1 MGGKKGGGQRTP
13 YIAPNTL
20 ESKQKIKLVHLLSAG
35 VMSGWRNGNLLKSIK
50 FNDTYVQNADGS
62 FNFNNVQAN
71 YLAGDLDQDYLA
83 GFDGIEKTISVG
95 AQVKK
100 NTPVTRTITDP
111 LVGALRVTLGVPALF
126 RQTDQGDMYGTNVDV
141 SVQIIKNDNI
151 YTSKLWSLNEKGNSN
166 FKEDVVIDDLPE
178 APFDLKIVRLTADSN
193 DDRLKNDTFFHSYV
207 EVVPQKLSYPTLAV
221 VGLELDAEQ
230 LGGQVPTV
238 NYDVKGREIQ
248 VPSNY
253 DPETRTY
260 TGLWDGSFK
269 TAFSNNPAWVLYD
282 LLTDEIHGMG
292 RHFNESIIDK
302 MKLYEIGKYA
312 DEMVDDGQGGKEPR
326 YVFNGLIQ
334 GNDAMTV
341 IDNVCSVF
349 RGRAVEKNGFISFIY
364 DKGNQA
370 PVATY
375 TNANVIDGL
384 FRYTHAPLDTRVNSV
399 HFEYADERDGCK
411 LKVEEVSDQASIAKL
426 GRINTQKITCYGQTK
441 RSAALRQATWFL
453 QTSATESESVTFA
466 VGFEGIKHG
475 AFDIIAIAD
484 NHKAGV
490 SIGGRI
496 TDIDGDKVTL
506 DRDIFDAKEIRIR
519 EKLYKVKA
527 QIEPN
532 IYQLDKNITEPVYSV
547 FSTNTD
553 RATERLFKVISTEEN
568 EDGSYTISAVK
579 YNAQKMGNVDDSISE
594 YPEIT
599 TSYNTVPVLD
609 SASVSNQGDYILL
622 TWDTLSSSGTEIEYT
637 VQLFKDGRAY
647 QTHTTKE
654 PSLKLYNL
662 PMGEY
667 EARIKGRTKL
677 GVYSKEIVIAFS
689 TTYII
694 QNLTYKPIVFGF
706 ELSWQN
712 PPLITS
718 NAKVEVWCSDED
730 KADNYRKFATIAYPQ
745 STHIV
750 GNLSAGD
757 ELYCKVRIVDDKL
770 NYGEFTAPVLAKAS
784 TDSDDLLSYLQDQ
797 ITTKE
802 ISSDAVDEIIEQAKK
817 EIDFE
822 DVFDQESID
831 KIIADV
837 VEKIDPE
844 GIIDSAVEEMRD
856 NIDAIVAESET
867 ISNVVERA
875 DQTEIDLKLLELSK
889 VTGDRAVHAE
899 TQVNRSTIDNNYAEM
914 ILQRIT
920 EATSDK
926 QLASQYLSL
935 VAQNEI
941 AKAEYFLSQMSQ
953 ATNDKALTKEIRSL
967 TASFL
972 GNEAQITELR
982 EVFATEK
989 EAVAQS
995 IDRLTTSVDDNKS
1008 SIENVKRATSDLEK
1022 STATSVENLHSEI
1035 DDVTADAKLSKLSQV
1050 TGDSGLAG
1058 QQLSFKAQR
1067 DQDVADFKLSQVANV
1082 TSDKALAQQI
1092 LTLNSTFKDSYAQ
1105 IDEVKQTIADVD
1117 KATANSI
1124 SKLETKVGE
1133 NSAKVTQHS
1142 TAIANVDGTVKSQY
1156 TLTTEAVGA
1165 GGQKVVSGFTSINDG
1180 KTSEFIVQADK
1191 FAIVN
1196 KQNGETKTPFVV
1208 VDNKLGMDGDII
1220 ATGSISG
1227 NKLVAGT
1234 SIQAPIIKGGRVESG
1249 HFAGGSINIGNGN
1262 FSVDSNG
1269 NLIAKSGRF
1278 EGTVYADKIE
1288 GDIVTI
1294 STFDRNYNAITHQF
1308 TIQPENFDRLLII
1321 ENIQLY
1327 DVDKTGQGADM
1338 FRETTLYINDVE
1350 KWSVREIG
1358 DRDIPF
1364 ILDRITKNKPVVV
1377 RIICGV
1383 RKGVPSSN
1391 FKVRGGLITIAK
1403 TRDL

>member
-1 MGGKKGGGQRTP
+1 MGGKKGGGARTP

-35 VMSGWRNGNLLKSIK
+35 VMSGWQNEELLKSIK

-62 FNFNNVQAN
+62 FNFNNVQAS
-71 YLAGDLDQDYLA
+71 YLSGDLDQDYLP
-83 GFDGIEKTISVG
+83 GFDGIERTVSVG

-126 RQTDQGDMYGTNVDV
+126 RQTDQGDMYGTHVDV

-178 APFDLKIVRLTADSN
+178 APFDLKIVRITEDSN

-207 EVVPQKLSYPTLAV
+207 EIVPQKFSYPTCAV

-253 DPETRTY
+253 DPVNRTY

-292 RHFNESIIDK
+292 RHFNELIIDK

-312 DEMVDDGQGGKEPR
+312 DELVDDGEGGKEPR

-375 TNANVIDGL
+375 TNANVVDGL
-384 FRYTHAPLDTRVNSV
+384 FRYTHAPLDTRVNSI

-411 LKVEEVSDQASIAKL
+411 LKVEEVSDQASIAQL

-490 SIGGRI
+490 PIGGRI
-496 TDIDGDKVTL
+496 TAIDGDKVTL
-506 DRDIFDAKEIRIR
+506 DRDVFDAKEIRIR
-519 EKLYKVKA
+519 STLYKVVSQLESNVYRLNKA
-527 QIEPN
+527 V
-532 IYQLDKNITEPVYSV
+532 LEPVYSV
-547 FSTNTD
+547 FSANTE

-568 EDGSYTISAVK
+568 DDGSYTVSAVK
-579 YNAQKMGNVDDSISE
+579 YNAQKMGNVDDSISD
-594 YPEIT
+594 YPEVT

-609 SASVSNQGDYILL
+609 GASVSNQGDYILL
-622 TWDTLSSSGTEIEYT
+622 TWDSLSSSGIDIEYT
-637 VQLFKDGRAY
+637 IQLFKDHEVYRTY
-647 QTHTTKE
+647 TSRE
-654 PSLKLYNL
+654 NSIKLYDL

-667 EARIKGRTKL
+667 EARIKGRTST
-677 GVYSKEIVIAFS
+677 GVYSKELVIVFS

-712 PPLITS
+712 PPLITK
-718 NAKVEVWCSDED
+718 NAKIEVWCSDED
-730 KADNYRKFATIAYPQ
+730 KADTYRKFATVAYPQ
-745 STHIV
+745 STHTI

-770 NYGEFTAPVLAKAS
+770 NYGEFTTPILAKAS
-784 TDSDDLLSYLQDQ
+784 TNSDDMLSYLQGK

-802 ISSDAVDEIIEQAKK
+802 LDSSVVDQIIEEVSKDLDIDIETIREEVERIIEESEVIEHVNDRIDDS
-817 EIDFE
+817 EID
-822 DVFDQESID
+822 S
-831 KIIADV
+831 
-837 VEKIDPE
+837 
-844 GIIDSAVEEMRD
+844 
-856 NIDAIVAESET
+856 
-867 ISNVVERA
+867 
-875 DQTEIDLKLLELSK
+875 KLLELSK
-889 VTGDRAVHAE
+889 VTSDRAVYGE
-899 TQVNRSTIDNNYAEM
+899 TQINRTSIADNYAE
-914 ILQRIT
+914 IVLQKMT
-920 EATSDK
+920 ESTNNK
-926 QLASQYLSL
+926 QLTSLYTGLQVAHDDSYAEFTDFKEVIAEEGKATAKSIEDLNAEVDGVNADLSL
-935 VAQNEI
+935 SKLAQATGDSSLTAQQI
-941 AKAEYFLSQMSQ
+941 SLKAQRDDDRADFDLSQIAQ
-953 ATNDKALTKEIRSL
+953 VTGDKALTQEVTSL
-967 TASFL
+967 RASY
-972 GNEAQITELR
+972 NDNKA
-982 EVFATEK
+982 
-989 EAVAQS
+989 S
-995 IDRLTTSVDDNKS
+995 IDRVDR
-1008 SIENVKRATSDLEK
+1008 V
-1022 STATSVENLHSEI
+1022 
-1035 DDVTADAKLSKLSQV
+1035 
-1050 TGDSGLAG
+1050 
-1058 QQLSFKAQR
+1058 
-1067 DQDVADFKLSQVANV
+1067 VADGFQ
-1082 TSDKALAQQI
+1082 
-1092 LTLNSTFKDSYAQ
+1092 
-1105 IDEVKQTIADVD
+1105 
-1117 KATANSI
+1117 ATANSI
-1124 SKLETKVGE
+1124 SRLESTVGE
-1133 NSAKVTQHS
+1133 NSSKITQNA
-1142 TAIANVDGTVKSQY
+1142 TTIANVDGTVKSQY
-1156 TLTTEAVGA
+1156 TLTTEAIS
-1165 GGQKVVSGFTSINDG
+1165 GGQRTVSGFTSINDG
-1180 KTSEFIVQADK
+1180 KTSEFIIQADK

-1196 KQNGETKTPFVV
+1196 KQNGETRTPFVV

-1220 ATGSISG
+1220 ASGSISG
-1227 NKLVAGT
+1227 NKITAGT

-1262 FSVDSNG
+1262 FTVDSNG
-1269 NLIAKSGRF
+1269 NLYAKSGRF
-1278 EGTVYADKIE
+1278 EGTVYADEIV
-1288 GDIVTI
+1288 GDVVLMGELNRPNYAYSQQFDLPSQRFQRVVVIVKLVVRRESWQGDT
-1294 STFDRNYNAITHQF
+1294 TFYIKRNG
-1308 TIQPENFDRLLII
+1308 E
-1321 ENIQLY
+1321 
-1327 DVDKTGQGADM
+1327 VVADA
-1338 FRETTLYINDVE
+1338 FSPHTKQEVEFND
-1350 KWSVREIG
+1350 
-1358 DRDIPF
+1358 
-1364 ILDRITKNKPVVV
+1364 V
-1377 RIICGV
+1377 RII
-1383 RKGVPSSN
+1383 VPANQHTIISFDHSRDQTIRLSS
-1391 FKVRGGLITIAK
+1391 GLIQVFK
-1403 TRDL
+1403 YKKF